1 MFGTQR
7 GTVQCAAANL
17 HGATVLTGGPG
28 GWSHREHEHPEAQVT
43 IHIPSHSAAPLG
55 RGWIVPANCPHAGG
69 WPDGTV
75 SIVFHL
81 TAGLLA
87 VTADELMCRGRC
99 DLAGG
104 EIADPLILQLGSA
117 VAEEMASGHDDRL
130 FLDSVKHVLAA
141 RLIRRHSR
149 TAVQHLPPKEQ
160 LMRGQMLALREF
172 IESRFDQ
179 KIAVAEL
186 AAAVR
191 MTPQRLGRALS
202 ASTGF
207 SPHAFVNHVRIERA
221 KQLLTCSHLTLA
233 QIAFTLG
240 FASQSHFTAVFRR
253 FQSVTLGEYRNPAG
267 GRGGCGSVAPAMR
280 TVPGYK
286 LGKYTRL

>member
-1 MFGTQR
+1 
-7 GTVQCAAANL
+7 
-17 HGATVLTGGPG
+17 
-28 GWSHREHEHPEAQVT
+28 
-43 IHIPSHSAAPLG
+43 
-55 RGWIVPANCPHAGG
+55 
-69 WPDGTV
+69 
-75 SIVFHL
+75 
-81 TAGLLA
+81 
-87 VTADELMCRGRC
+87 
-99 DLAGG
+99 
-104 EIADPLILQLGSA
+104 
-117 VAEEMASGHDDRL
+117 MASGHDVRL

-191 MTPQRLGRALS
+191 MAPQRLGRALR

-207 SPHAFVNHVRIERA
+207 SPHAFVNHLRMERA
-221 KQLLTCSHLTLA
+221 KQLLTGSHLTLA

-240 FASQSHFTAVFRR
+240 FSSQSHFTAIFRR
-253 FQSVTLGEYRNPAG
+253 FQRVTPREYRNQAG
-267 GRGGCGSVAPAMR
+267 GRGGCISVASAMR
-280 TVPGYK
+280 TVPDYK
-286 LGKYTRL
+286 VGKCARL